1 MRHCLLLL
9 LLNALVLP
17 RFGMGWGRTECECHC
32 HNHATDGRATA
43 CGDGCQGHCHCHDG
57 GEDAATGLPTIRLVV
72 RGMSCSH
79 CAAAVD
85 RALRS
90 VEGVTDV
97 MVSQAAGE
105 AVVSGNA
112 EVEDLVKAVDAIG
125 FEADLKG

>member
-1 MRHCLLLL
+1 
-9 LLNALVLP
+9 
-17 RFGMGWGRTECECHC
+17 
-32 HNHATDGRATA
+32 
-43 CGDGCQGHCHCHDG
+43 
-57 GEDAATGLPTIRLVV
+57 
-72 RGMSCSH
+72 MSCSH

-112 EVEDLVKAVDAIG
+112 KVEDLMKAVDAIG